1 MPKGRVKYFNNE
13 KGYGFIAPLD
23 GSTDV
28 FAHRNE
34 CGADRDAFLE
44 IDDEVTY
51 EVAFDEK
58 KGKDAA
64 TTLSPWR
71 TGDSGGGGGSC
82 GGRGGNRESEKMC
95 RDYLAGK
102 CSRDRCKF
110 SHDEGG
116 RGRSRSRDRGPPQGF
131 GHPQPG
137 YGFPSPAYGFPPPGY
152 GAYAPGYG
160 SPGLPPGWESHPD
173 PTTGRPYF
181 CNRATG
187 ESSWTPPAA
196 PSAPRGGGG
205 PGSGLPPGW
214 EEARDP
220 QSGKTY
226 YFNRATNTTQWTPP

>member
-1 MPKGRVKYFNNE
+1 MPTGRVKYFNND
-13 KGYGFIAPLD
+13 KGYGFIAPHD
-23 GSTDV
+23 GSKDV

-34 CGADRDAFLE
+34 CGADRDSYLQV
-44 IDDEVTY
+44 DDEVTY

-71 TGDSGGGGGSC
+71 TGNPDSGGGGG
-82 GGRGGNRESEKMC
+82 GGGSSRESEKPC
-95 RDYLAGK
+95 RDFLAGK
-102 CSRDRCKF
+102 CNRDRCKF
-110 SHDEGG
+110 AHDVGG
-116 RGRSRSRDRGPPQGF
+116 RGRSRSRDRGASYGY

-137 YGFPSPAYGFPPPGY
+137 YGYPAPGFSFPGY
-152 GAYAPGYG
+152 GACNPGYG
-160 SPGLPPGWESHPD
+160 SPGLPPGWEQHPD
-173 PTTGRPYF
+173 PATGRPYY

-187 ESSWTPPAA
+187 ETSWTPPAM
-196 PSAPRGGGG
+196 PSGPSGGGG
-205 PGSGLPPGW
+205 PGGNLPPGW